1 MLNRLIQAL
10 EWKKVRMVIQYA
22 VYMLLVMLLQSVL
35 FSRISIFGAKGFII
49 PAAAVAAG
57 IYSFTVHNGLA
68 VYLGGVR
75 GAVFGIFLGLFTDM
89 AFSETTVLFTI
100 LFPMIGFGAGFASE
114 FYINKSFFAFMIFS
128 VAAILLCGIVQ
139 LIHALAGG
147 GTELTAGLITVLLQT
162 VLSVLPVMLLYL
174 PFKEGGIMHA
184 QY

>member
-57 IYSFTVHNGLA
+57 IY
-68 VYLGGVR
+68 LGGVR

-100 LFPMIGFGAGFASE
+100 LFPIHTIFFFMLYSILTMGEDVNQTHEKRDAPFVV
-114 FYINKSFFAFMIFS
+114 SFFVS
-128 VAAILLCGIVQ
+128 
-139 LIHALAGG
+139 
-147 GTELTAGLITVLLQT
+147 
-162 VLSVLPVMLLYL
+162 
-174 PFKEGGIMHA
+174 
-184 QY
+184 

>member
-57 IYSFTVHNGLA
+57 I
-68 VYLGGVR
+68 YLGGVR

-139 LIHALAGG
+139 RPFRAPHHSASIPALVGG